1 VGRRLPAGKLAGVRQ
16 RTIRLTTGPWLS
28 NAFERFLAHLL
39 WPVGHRTLHVARLA
53 RPNAKV
59 ALVAEQN
66 SAGEAWYA
74 CGSWAETHS
83 SIPPSLLRR
92 RCRRAWWT
100 G

>member
-16 RTIRLTTGPWLS
+16 RTIRLAGGLGLS
-28 NAFERFLAHLL
+28 AVFERFLAHRFR
-39 WPVGHRTLHVARLA
+39 PVGHRTLHVARLA
-53 RPNAKV
+53 PPNAKV

-92 RCRRAWWT
+92 RSRRAWWT